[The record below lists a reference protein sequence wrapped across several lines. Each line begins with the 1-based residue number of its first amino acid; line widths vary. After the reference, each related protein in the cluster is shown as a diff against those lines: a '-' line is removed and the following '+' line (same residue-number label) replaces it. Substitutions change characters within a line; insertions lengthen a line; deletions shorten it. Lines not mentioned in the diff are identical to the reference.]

1 MLADHWEANGGP
13 PRLTLRQVSLKR
25 SGEAVRSPD
34 NKVERAMTSENNP
47 YEHRHID
54 TDNESEKFLQLFIRI
69 MSDCK
74 LASDNAVDLYAAN
87 MLCS

>member
-1 MLADHWEANGGP
+1 
-13 PRLTLRQVSLKR
+13 
-25 SGEAVRSPD
+25 
-34 NKVERAMTSENNP
+34 MTSENNP

-87 MLCS
+87 MLCSWTDYAAKTHIQNSTSANVVIVGV